1 MQTVLVAHPASN
13 VARRATR
20 LRRRIAIAT
29 FLIAI
34 TGGALRV
41 MTVTRPL
48 NHQLANSWREADY
61 VQIARN
67 FDREGM
73 NILYPRIDWRG
84 DTPGFVEME
93 LPLTPWLAAAGY
105 RVFGYH
111 EQLLRI
117 LSAAFSLFG
126 MLLFY
131 AIARDALSRVGA
143 LIAFAAFAF
152 NPLLVR
158 LSGAMQPEPLMIAC
172 IVLTAYH
179 AFRFDRKG
187 RAKSLLLA
195 AAATALAGLA
205 KAPGVYVGAI
215 LAYACLRRFG
225 WRALLKPIV
234 WLSAAIAILPV
245 FLWYD
250 WAAHFWREYGNSLG
264 LSNESHWIT
273 WRLLWPPDFLRGN
286 LITEFFLVWSPV
298 GWVLGIV
305 ALNRA
310 RRRRA
315 LTIAS
320 IWYTTT
326 WVFYIAAAGTSSN
339 LWTSRGD
346 GS

>member
-1 MQTVLVAHPASN
+1 MQTVLVAHPGSN
-13 VARRATR
+13 IARRAAR

-67 FDREGM
+67 FDREGL

-84 DTPGFVEME
+84 ETPGFVEME

-111 EQLLRI
+111 EQFLRV

-179 AFRFDRKG
+179 VFRFDRKG

-225 WRALLKPIV
+225 WRAFVKPIV

-250 WAAHFWREYGNSLG
+250 WAAHFWRDYGNSLG

-273 WRLLWPPDFLRGN
+273 WRLLWPPSFLRGN
-286 LITEFFLVWSPV
+286 
-298 GWVLGIV
+298 
-305 ALNRA
+305 
-310 RRRRA
+310 
-315 LTIAS
+315 
-320 IWYTTT
+320 
-326 WVFYIAAAGTSSN
+326 
-339 LWTSRGD
+339 
-346 GS
+346 